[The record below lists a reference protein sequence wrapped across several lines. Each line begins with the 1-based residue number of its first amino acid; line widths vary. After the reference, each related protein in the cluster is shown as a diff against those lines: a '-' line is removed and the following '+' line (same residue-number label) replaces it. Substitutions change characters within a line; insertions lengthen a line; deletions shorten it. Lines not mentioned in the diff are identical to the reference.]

1 MYWQNWQVSAGFGQT
16 AFATQLVQWTE
27 IDTGEHDDVIS
38 TTGDANDPL
47 AYFAGM
53 RMRLWKGD
61 EQYLQ
66 IKNNLLRNTDIIKL

>member
-53 RMRLWKGD
+53 RMRLWKGTNNTKKVRI
-61 EQYLQ
+61 YLL
-66 IKNNLLRNTDIIKL
+66 NDTDII